1 MVMDKDLHSM
11 VLDVIKHAHF
21 MYPRLT
27 TAAIE
32 RMLNLNTD
40 KDEDSKSS
48 EDGIWKVL
56 VFDSHG
62 RDIISS
68 VLRVNDLFKN
78 GVTVHML
85 ISAERYPIPDVPAIY
100 FVTPTA
106 ENIQIIAK
114 DLANG
119 LYESTYLNFTSPISR
134 DLLEDLANRTMHT
147 SSKITQVYDQYL
159 NFIVSEPNIYSL
171 GMPRVYS
178 KLNNPKI
185 SEDEIQALVH
195 DIVNGLFS
203 VVLTSGSIPIIR
215 STRGNAAEMVAQ
227 KLDEK
232 LRNHVLNTRGG
243 NYRSAMDTGSRP
255 VLIILDR
262 NVDLVS
268 MLAHSWTYESLVND
282 VCSLN
287 KNRITVESVED
298 GNTTRKSYDLDP
310 TDFFW
315 NKNARLPFPEV
326 AENLDAAL
334 NKYRADAQGLT
345 GQTGLTDINDLSQ
358 LNAASN
364 AQQLKAAVTA
374 LPELTARKQTIDM
387 HMNIATT
394 ILNAIGSRGLADFF
408 EVEEA
413 PGKTSKAEFLKRINN
428 PEFKNPNDK
437 LRAYIVYFLHTD
449 VTATDQ
455 AEFEKALTEKGADL
469 AALKYIKR
477 VKELTKMT
485 IMATQQQQQ
494 QNAPPGQSSDFFK
507 GFSGLTSRI
516 TDRLKDGKL
525 SEGFGSLIS
534 GVRNLLPASK
544 DLPITKVVESV
555 LEPPSTASAAVT
567 DDYLYFDPRA
577 TRGSLSRP
585 PKRNT
590 YEEAVIFTVG
600 GGNFSEYGNLQD
612 WVARTTCVKRV
623 SYGSTD
629 ICSPATFLAE
639 CSELGSM

>member
-1 MVMDKDLHSM
+1 
-11 VLDVIKHAHF
+11 
-21 MYPRLT
+21 
-27 TAAIE
+27 
-32 RMLNLNTD
+32 MLNLNAD
-40 KDEDSKSS
+40 KDDDAKGSDKS
-48 EDGIWKVL
+48 IWKVL
-56 VFDSHG
+56 IFDSHG

-85 ISAERYPIPDVPAIY
+85 LSAERYPIPDVPAIY
-100 FVTPTA
+100 FVRPTA
-106 ENIQIIAK
+106 ENIQMIAK

-119 LYESTYLNFTSPISR
+119 LYETSYLNFTSPISR
-134 DLLEDLANRTMHT
+134 DLIEDLANRAQHT
-147 SSKITQVYDQYL
+147 SYKIAQVYDQYL

-178 KLNNPKI
+178 KLNNPKV
-185 SEDEIQALVH
+185 SEEEIQSLVM

-243 NYRSAMDTGSRP
+243 NYRAAMDTASRP

-268 MLAHSWTYESLVND
+268 MLAHSWTYQSLVND
-282 VCSLN
+282 VTTLN
-287 KNRITVESVED
+287 KNRITVESVEN
-298 GNTTRKSYDLDP
+298 GQTTRKSYDVDP

-345 GQTGLTDINDLSQ
+345 GQTGMTDITDLSQ
-358 LNAASN
+358 LNNASN

-408 EVEEA
+408 EVEEN

-428 PEFKNPNDK
+428 PEFKNPDDK
-437 LRAYIVYFLHTD
+437 LRAYLVYFLLTNVSAADQTD
-449 VTATDQ
+449 
-455 AEFEKALTEKGADL
+455 FEKALAEQGADL
-469 AALKYIKR
+469 SALKYVKR

-494 QNAPPGQSSDFFK
+494 QPSVPQGQSSDFFK

-516 TDRLKDGKL
+516 TDRIKDGKL

-590 YEEAVIFTVG
+590 YEEAIIFTVG
-600 GGNFSEYGNLQD
+600 GGNFFEYGNIQD
-612 WVARTTCVKRV
+612 WAAKTTGVRRVA
-623 SYGSTD
+623 YGSTD
-629 ICSPATFLAE
+629 ICSPASFLTE
-639 CSELGSM
+639 CAELGSA